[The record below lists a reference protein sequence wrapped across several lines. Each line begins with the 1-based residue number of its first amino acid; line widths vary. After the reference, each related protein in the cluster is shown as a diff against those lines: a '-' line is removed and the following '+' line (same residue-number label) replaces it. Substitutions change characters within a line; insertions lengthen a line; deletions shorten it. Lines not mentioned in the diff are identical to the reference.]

1 MSLNFCKKRIES
13 TEFEDSCRLKGL
25 DDLWHFFLL
34 LSIILLGFIV
44 LGTSQFSDT
53 RFDFSTSFITFETLW
68 TMMLGNMLSSG
79 TIPSTFWTG
88 DKMLMI
94 YSMLFNFLSFFFMLN
109 FIIAIIC
116 ECYIDVSR
124 RVKDSDADN
133 EFFTDCTQVVSV
145 AVTSL
150 IFR

>member
-1 MSLNFCKKRIES
+1 M
-13 TEFEDSCRLKGL
+13 
-25 DDLWHFFLL
+25 
-34 LSIILLGFIV
+34 IILGGFIA

-53 RFDFSTSFITFETLW
+53 RFDFSTIGNSFETLW
-68 TMMLGNMLSSG
+68 TMMLGNMLTSG
-79 TIPSTFWTG
+79 MIPSTFWTN

-145 AVTSL
+145 ALTSL